1 MSAAQVRERHSPA
14 GLTPAARRFLAANP
28 ELQTPFLVLDL
39 DVVEARYR
47 QLTVAMPR
55 TRVLY
60 AVKANPAREVLQR
73 LADLGSSFDV
83 ASPGEIDRCLKIG
96 IDPARLAFGNTVK
109 KERDIAYAR
118 SCGVGVFTV
127 DAGAELDKVIRQAP
141 GSTVY
146 VRISTDGAGADW
158 PLSRKF
164 GCSPGDALGLLRKAA
179 HAGLSF
185 GVSFHVGSQ
194 QRDLTA
200 WDRALADAGAL
211 VRTLSQEGYQAAGVN
226 LGGGLPCA
234 YREPV
239 AGICAYGQAIQRALA
254 RHLGQDFAGEVLTEP
269 GRYLVGDAGLIQTEV
284 VLISRRPAGDQTRW
298 VYLDIGMFNGLTETL
313 DEAIRYRIGAP
324 PGRGGPGPVVL
335 AGPSCDSA
343 DVLYEK
349 SGYQLPVGLRIGDR
363 LQLMSAGAYTA
374 SYSTVWFNGF
384 EPLRTFFVSAAGPVT
399 GMPSA
404 RPQPGTRATAP
415 DRQHAHAVER

>member
-1 MSAAQVRERHSPA
+1 MSAAQVRERYMPA
-14 GLTPAARRFLAANP
+14 GLTPAAGRFLAANP
-28 ELQTPFLVLDL
+28 ELETPFLVLDL

-47 QLTVAMPR
+47 QLVEALPV

-60 AVKANPAREVLQR
+60 AVKANPAREVLDR
-73 LADLGSSFDV
+73 LAELGSSFDV
-83 ASPGEIDRCLKIG
+83 ASPGEIDRCLKLG
-96 IDPARLAFGNTVK
+96 IDPARLAFGNTIK
-109 KERDIAYAR
+109 KERDIAYAH
-118 SCGVGVFTV
+118 SCGVGIFTV
-127 DAGAELDKVIRQAP
+127 DAEAELDKVIRQAP
-141 GSTVY
+141 GATVY
-146 VRISTDGAGADW
+146 VRISTDGSGADW

-164 GCSPGDALGLLRKAA
+164 GCSPGDALRLLRKAA

-194 QRDLTA
+194 QRDVTA
-200 WDRALADAGAL
+200 WDRALADVGAL
-211 VRTLSQEGYQAAGVN
+211 VRTLSQEGFEAAGVN
-226 LGGGLPCA
+226 LGGGLPCQ

-239 AGICAYGQAIQRALA
+239 S
-254 RHLGQDFAGEVLTEP
+254 RHLRLRPGHPASPGFAP
-269 GRYLVGDAGLIQTEV
+269 GAGLRRRGGGGARTSPGGRRRRDPDGGRADI
-284 VLISRRPAGDQTRW
+284 RRPAEDQTRW

-313 DEAIRYRIGAP
+313 EEAIRYRVGVP

-349 SGYQLPVGLRIGDR
+349 SAYQLPAGLRIGDR

-384 EPLRTFFVSAAGPVT
+384 EPLRTFFVSAAAPVK
-399 GMPSA
+399 GVAS
-404 RPQPGTRATAP
+404 
-415 DRQHAHAVER
+415 

>member
-1 MSAAQVRERHSPA
+1 MLCLGEAALGRFWEGDIQMSATQVRERYNPA
-14 GLTPAARRFLAANP
+14 GLTPAAGRFLAANP
-28 ELQTPFLVLDL
+28 ELETPFLVFDL

-47 QLTVAMPR
+47 QLVEALPV

-60 AVKANPAREVLQR
+60 AVKANPAREVLDR
-73 LADLGSSFDV
+73 LAELGSSFDV
-83 ASPGEIDRCLKIG
+83 ASPGEIDRCLKLG
-96 IDPARLAFGNTVK
+96 IDPARLAFGNTIK

-118 SCGVGVFTV
+118 SCGVGTFTV
-127 DAGAELDKVIRQAP
+127 DAEAELDKVIRQAP
-141 GSTVY
+141 GATVY

-164 GCSPGDALGLLRKAA
+164 GCSPEDALRLLRKAA

-194 QRDLTA
+194 QRDVTA
-200 WDRALADAGAL
+200 WDRALAVVGAL
-211 VRTLSQEGYQAAGVN
+211 VRTLSQEGFEAAGVN
-226 LGGGLPCA
+226 LGGGLPCQ

-239 AGICAYGQAIQRALA
+239 AGISVYGQAIGRALA
-254 RHLGQDFAGEVLTEP
+254 SHLGRDFAGEVLVEP
-269 GRYLVGDAGLIQTEV
+269 GRYLVGDAGVIQTQV

-313 DEAIRYRIGAP
+313 DEAIRYRIGVP

-349 SGYQLPVGLRIGDR
+349 SGYQLPAGLRIGDR
-363 LQLMSAGAYTA
+363 LQLMSAGAYSA

-384 EPLRTFFVSAAGPVT
+384 EPLRTFFVSAAAPVT
-399 GMPSA
+399 GVPS
-404 RPQPGTRATAP
+404 
-415 DRQHAHAVER
+415 

>member
-1 MSAAQVRERHSPA
+1 MATDRTLGTSQARQRPHAA

-28 ELQTPFLVLDL
+28 ELETPFLVFDL
-39 DVVEARYR
+39 DMVEVRYR
-47 QLTVAMPR
+47 QLTQAMPV

-60 AVKANPAREVLQR
+60 AVKANPAPEVLKR
-73 LADLGSSFDV
+73 LARIGSGFDV
-83 ASPGEIDRCLKIG
+83 ASPGEIDRCLKLG
-96 IDPARLAFGNTVK
+96 IDPARLAFGNTIK
-109 KERDIAYAR
+109 KERDIAYAHN
-118 SCGVGVFTV
+118 CGVGIFTV
-127 DAGAELDKVIRQAP
+127 DAEAELDKVIRQAP
-141 GSTVY
+141 GATVY
-146 VRISTDGAGADW
+146 VRITTDGAGADW

-164 GCSPGDALGLLRKAA
+164 GCGPRDALFLLRKAA

-194 QRDLTA
+194 QRDLAA
-200 WDRALADAGAL
+200 WDRALADVAVL
-211 VRTLSQEGYQAAGVN
+211 LRTLSQEGFEAAGVN
-226 LGGGLPCA
+226 LGGGLPCE

-239 AGICAYGQAIQRALA
+239 AGISAYGDEIRRALA
-254 RHLGQDFAGEVLTEP
+254 FRLGKDFAGEVLAEP
-269 GRYLVGDAGLIQTEV
+269 GRYLVGDAGVIQTEV
-284 VLISRRPAGDQTRW
+284 VLISRRPADDQTRW

-313 DEAIRYRIGAP
+313 DEAIRYRIAAA

-384 EPLRTFFVSAAGPVT
+384 EPLRTFFVSAAASSTP
-399 GMPSA
+399 
-404 RPQPGTRATAP
+404 
-415 DRQHAHAVER
+415 

>member
-1 MSAAQVRERHSPA
+1 MSATRVRERYMPA
-14 GLTPAARRFLAANP
+14 GLTPAAGRFLAANP
-28 ELQTPFLVLDL
+28 ELETPFLVLDL

-47 QLTVAMPR
+47 QLVEALPV

-60 AVKANPAREVLQR
+60 AVKANPAREVLDR
-73 LADLGSSFDV
+73 LAELGSSFDV
-83 ASPGEIDRCLKIG
+83 ASPGEIDRCLKLG
-96 IDPARLAFGNTVK
+96 IDPARLAFGNTIK
-109 KERDIAYAR
+109 KERDIAYAH
-118 SCGVGVFTV
+118 SCGVGTFTV
-127 DAGAELDKVIRQAP
+127 DAEAELDKVIRQAP
-141 GSTVY
+141 GATVY
-146 VRISTDGAGADW
+146 VRISTDGSGADW

-164 GCSPGDALGLLRKAA
+164 GCSPGDALRLLRKAA

-194 QRDLTA
+194 QRDVTA
-200 WDRALADAGAL
+200 WDRALADVGAL
-211 VRTLSQEGYQAAGVN
+211 VRTLSQEGFEAAGVN
-226 LGGGLPCA
+226 LGGGLPCQ

-239 AGICAYGQAIQRALA
+239 AGISAYGQAIRRALA
-254 RHLGQDFAGEVLTEP
+254 SHLGQDFAGEVVVEP
-269 GRYLVGDAGLIQTEV
+269 GRHLVGDAGVIQTEV
-284 VLISRRPAGDQTRW
+284 VLISRRPAEDQTRW

-313 DEAIRYRIGAP
+313 EEAIRYRVGVP

-349 SGYQLPVGLRIGDR
+349 SAYQLPAGLRIGDR

-384 EPLRTFFVSAAGPVT
+384 EPLRTFFVSAAAPVK
-399 GMPSA
+399 GVAS
-404 RPQPGTRATAP
+404 
-415 DRQHAHAVER
+415 

>member
-1 MSAAQVRERHSPA
+1 MSAAQDRKRCHPA
-14 GLTPAARRFLAANP
+14 GLTPAASRFLAANP
-28 ELQTPFLVLDL
+28 QLETPFLVFDL

-47 QLTVAMPR
+47 QLVEALPV

-60 AVKANPAREVLQR
+60 AVKANPAREVLDR
-73 LADLGSSFDV
+73 LAEVGSSFDV
-83 ASPGEIDRCLKIG
+83 ASTGEIDRCLKLG
-96 IDPARLAFGNTVK
+96 IDPARLAFGNTIK
-109 KERDIAYAR
+109 KERDIAYAHG
-118 SCGVGVFTV
+118 CGVGIFTV
-127 DAGAELDKVIRQAP
+127 DAEAELDKVIRQAP
-141 GSTVY
+141 GATVY

-179 HAGLSF
+179 HAGLRF

-194 QRDLTA
+194 QRDVAA
-200 WDRALADAGAL
+200 WHRALADVGVL
-211 VRTLSQEGYQAAGVN
+211 LRTLRQEGLEAAGVN
-226 LGGGLPCA
+226 LGGGLPCR

-239 AGICAYGQAIQRALA
+239 AGISAYGEAIRRALA
-254 RHLGQDFAGEVLTEP
+254 SHLGQDFAGEVLAEP
-269 GRYLVGDAGLIQTEV
+269 GRYLVGDAGVIQAEV
-284 VLISRRPAGDQTRW
+284 VLISHRPADDQTRW

-313 DEAIRYRIGAP
+313 DEAIRYRIEAP
-324 PGRGGPGPVVL
+324 PGRGAQGPVVL

-349 SGYQLPVGLRIGDR
+349 SAYQLPVGLRIGDR

-384 EPLRTFFVSAAGPVT
+384 EPLRTFFVSAATASPEVT
-399 GMPSA
+399 P
-404 RPQPGTRATAP
+404 
-415 DRQHAHAVER
+415 

>member
-1 MSAAQVRERHSPA
+1 MSAIRVREAHNTA
-14 GLTPAARRFLAANP
+14 GLTPAARRFLAVNP
-28 ELQTPFLVLDL
+28 QLETPFLVFDL

-47 QLTVAMPR
+47 QLIEAMPV

-60 AVKANPAREVLQR
+60 AVKANPAREVLDR
-73 LADLGSSFDV
+73 LAELGSSFDV
-83 ASPGEIDRCLKIG
+83 ASPGEIDRCLKLG
-96 IDPARLAFGNTVK
+96 IDPARLAFGNTIK
-109 KERDIAYAR
+109 KERDIAYAH
-118 SCGVGVFTV
+118 SCGVGTFTV
-127 DAGAELDKVIRQAP
+127 DAEAELDKVIRQAP
-141 GSTVY
+141 GATVY

-164 GCSPGDALGLLRKAA
+164 GCSPADALRLLRKAA
-179 HAGLSF
+179 HAGLGF

-194 QRDLTA
+194 QRDVTA
-200 WDRALADAGAL
+200 WDRALGDVAAL
-211 VRTLSQEGYQAAGVN
+211 VRTLSQEGFEAAGVN
-226 LGGGLPCA
+226 LGGGLPCQ

-239 AGICAYGQAIQRALA
+239 ADISAYGQAIRQALA
-254 RHLGQDFAGEVLTEP
+254 SHLGRDFAGEVLVEP
-269 GRYLVGDAGLIQTEV
+269 GRYLVGDAGVIQTEV
-284 VLISRRPAGDQTRW
+284 VLISRRPAGDHTRW

-313 DEAIRYRIGAP
+313 DEAIRYRVGVP
-324 PGRGGPGPVVL
+324 PGRGAPGPVVL

-384 EPLRTFFVSAAGPVT
+384 EPLRTFFVSAAAPVT
-399 GMPSA
+399 GVSS
-404 RPQPGTRATAP
+404 
-415 DRQHAHAVER
+415 

>member
-1 MSAAQVRERHSPA
+1 MSGTQVTERHIPA

-39 DVVEARYR
+39 DLVEARYR
-47 QLTVAMPR
+47 QLIEVMPG

-60 AVKANPAREVLQR
+60 AVKANPAREVLGR
-73 LADLGSSFDV
+73 LAGLGSSFDV
-83 ASPGEIDRCLKIG
+83 ASPGEIDRCLKLG
-96 IDPARLAFGNTVK
+96 IDPARLAFGNTIK
-109 KERDIAYAR
+109 KERDIAYAH
-118 SCGVGVFTV
+118 SCGMGIFTV
-127 DAGAELDKVIRQAP
+127 DAEAELDKVVRQAP
-141 GSTVY
+141 GATVY

-158 PLSRKF
+158 PLSGKF
-164 GCSPGDALGLLRKAA
+164 GCSPPDALGLLRKAA
-179 HAGLSF
+179 HAGLRF

-194 QRDLTA
+194 QRDVTA
-200 WDRALADAGAL
+200 WDRALTDVAAL
-211 VRTLSQEGYQAAGVN
+211 VRTLSQEGFEAAGVN

-234 YREPV
+234 YREPA
-239 AGICAYGQAIQRALA
+239 AGISAYGQAIRRALA
-254 RHLGQDFAGEVLTEP
+254 RHLGRDFAGEVLVEP
-269 GRYLVGDAGLIQTEV
+269 GRYLVGDAGVIQTEV
-284 VLISRRPAGDQTRW
+284 VLISRRPAGGQTRW

-313 DEAIRYRIGAP
+313 GEAIRYRIGVP

-384 EPLRTFFVSAAGPVT
+384 EPLRTFFVSAAAPAT
-399 GMPSA
+399 GVPSA
-404 RPQPGTRATAP
+404 RSQPGIRATP
-415 DRQHAHAVER
+415 RNRQDAHALER

>member
-14 GLTPAARRFLAANP
+14 GLTPATRRFLAANP
-28 ELQTPFLVLDL
+28 GLQTPFLVLDL
-39 DVVEARYR
+39 DMVEERYR
-47 QLTVAMPR
+47 QLTGAMPGS
-55 TRVLY
+55 RVLY

-73 LADLGSSFDV
+73 LADLGSGFDV
-83 ASPGEIDRCLKIG
+83 ASPGEIDRCLKLG
-96 IDPARLAFGNTVK
+96 IDPARLAFGNTIK
-109 KERDIAYAR
+109 KERDIAYAH
-118 SCGVGVFTV
+118 SCGVGIFTV

-141 GSTVY
+141 GATVY

-164 GCSPGDALGLLRKAA
+164 GCSPPDALGLLRKAA
-179 HAGLSF
+179 QAGLRF

-200 WDRALADAGAL
+200 WDRALADTAPL
-211 VRTLSQEGYQAAGVN
+211 IRTLSQEGYQAAGVN

-234 YREPV
+234 YREPA
-239 AGICAYGQAIQRALA
+239 AGIAAYGEAIRRALA
-254 RHLGQDFAGEVLTEP
+254 RHLGQDFAGEILTEP
-269 GRYLVGDAGLIQTEV
+269 GRYLVGDAGVIQTEV
-284 VLISRRPAGDQTRW
+284 VLISRRPVAGQTRW

-313 DEAIRYRIGAP
+313 DEAIRYRIAAP

-343 DVLYEK
+343 DVLYE
-349 SGYQLPVGLRIGDR
+349 SGYQLPVGLRIGDK

-384 EPLRTFFVSAAGPVT
+384 EPLRTFYVSSAAPVT
-399 GMPSA
+399 RVSSSTSVI
-404 RPQPGTRATAP
+404 TR
-415 DRQHAHAVER
+415 H

>member
-14 GLTPAARRFLAANP
+14 GLTRAARRFLAANP

-47 QLTVAMPR
+47 QLTGAMPR

-83 ASPGEIDRCLKIG
+83 ASPGEIDRCLKLG

-118 SCGVGVFTV
+118 SCGVGIFTV
-127 DAGAELDKVIRQAP
+127 DAEAELDKVIRQAP
-141 GSTVY
+141 GATVY

-185 GVSFHVGSQ
+185 GVSDQ
-194 QRDLTA
+194 ENPTLAAARQRTSA
-200 WDRALADAGAL
+200 MRWPAVMRAAAALAWRWRDPGACLARSAAATPAGPGD
-211 VRTLSQEGYQAAGVN
+211 VIAGV
-226 LGGGLPCA
+226 
-234 YREPV
+234 
-239 AGICAYGQAIQRALA
+239 QA
-254 RHLGQDFAGEVLTEP
+254 
-269 GRYLVGDAGLIQTEV
+269 
-284 VLISRRPAGDQTRW
+284 
-298 VYLDIGMFNGLTETL
+298 
-313 DEAIRYRIGAP
+313 
-324 PGRGGPGPVVL
+324 
-335 AGPSCDSA
+335 C
-343 DVLYEK
+343 
-349 SGYQLPVGLRIGDR
+349 
-363 LQLMSAGAYTA
+363 
-374 SYSTVWFNGF
+374 
-384 EPLRTFFVSAAGPVT
+384 
-399 GMPSA
+399 
-404 RPQPGTRATAP
+404 
-415 DRQHAHAVER
+415 